1 MKATAPPEARAETT
15 GATTGPVPGRTD
27 GVRRWIRTHPGL
39 VVLLLVPL
47 LVFGV
52 PQLFGWTFADGD
64 NFLQNLPMRVLV
76 GRDLRH
82 GVLPL
87 WNPYLFSG
95 TPLLGGFNAGA
106 AYPTTWLMAVLPT
119 FAAWWLNLALAYDI
133 AIVGTYLFL
142 RRQGV
147 GSTAATFAA
156 AAFAFAGYMTAQI
169 VHIDLISG
177 AAWLPWM
184 VMAVHALTPGRPPG
198 PAPVRHDP
206 GASARRRGWVAL
218 LAVSVGLTILSG
230 GAEAIID
237 SAVLVAVY
245 TIGRLIEAGGFR
257 PDRRRAGLGSV
268 AAVAVGTAGGVALGA
283 AQWIPGA
290 AFAAQSQRA
299 TTTYTF
305 FTSGSLPYRALTL
318 IASPFVLG
326 ANEGHPG
333 NYAGPYNF
341 PEVTS
346 YVGVLALIAV
356 CSLGLRRYRTRPE
369 ARHWWIWYVILG
381 VGILTAL
388 GGQTP
393 FGHVMY
399 LIPVVSDE
407 RLLSR
412 NLLLVDFSLA
422 ILLGWWMHL
431 LMEGRAEAI
440 SASPGQGTRPPKSP
454 RRPRWQKGERTEII
468 VTCLPLAFMVAACL
482 FLWID
487 GPSLYRLLAAQVAVT
502 ATTREHVAALVTAGV
517 VIAAAATAI
526 VLGRQRLSVRQLR
539 RWLAAVMTIDLVLFN
554 CFVIRLPVT
563 EATALAVG
571 PLSTA
576 FHAQVGEGRF
586 IIYDP
591 DEFYTDQLYA
601 LGQTDL
607 NIYARV
613 PSAQGYTALSSGVY
627 FAGTGAHYQ
636 EDLNPADLSGPVWD
650 DLNVT
655 TLLSLPSYFVTQ
667 VGQSVAG
674 AGHLP
679 TPAHEGEFVE
689 PAPPTSFA
697 LAPAT
702 VHQWYFGGAF
712 TVRSITVPLMGGT
725 SRPPRIGVLT
735 ASGGRQWLPPTDTS
749 VTDVGGH
756 RTLRVSLPTP
766 VRAAG
771 VLATP
776 AGGGA
781 AMVGVPEVLSSP
793 WGTVALDG
801 RLQEDV
807 AGPHWRFTGTLGS
820 FGAFRNVH
828 TLGWAWITAPG
839 GGPAGPGSAVTAQ
852 ATTESGSQRILVRT
866 TGAAALQRSQSWS
879 TGWRATIQ
887 RVAPGSGAPLGP
899 SASVPVTQ
907 SGVIQKVALP
917 GAGLYQVSFTYAA
930 GSALLGV
937 ALSALAT
944 VGLAVWA
951 VTEMM
956 ARRRRSRGRQPA
968 GGP

>member
-1 MKATAPPEARAETT
+1 MEETAGTA
-15 GATTGPVPGRTD
+15 TGPLPARNE
-27 GVRRWIRTHPGL
+27 GVRPWIRTHPGL
-39 VVLLLVPL
+39 VVLLLLPV
-47 LVFGV
+47 LVFGL
-52 PQLFGWTFADGD
+52 PQLFGWTFLDGD

-76 GRDLRH
+76 GRDLRQ

-95 TPLLGGFNAGA
+95 TPLLAGFNAGA
-106 AYPTTWLMAVLPT
+106 AYPATWLMAVLPT

-142 RRQGV
+142 RRQAV

-156 AAFAFAGYMTAQI
+156 ATFAFAGYMTAQI

-184 VMAVHALTPGRPPG
+184 VMAVQALTSLRPAAATPVG
-198 PAPVRHDP
+198 PDP
-206 GASARRRGWVAL
+206 GAAARRRGWVAL
-218 LAVSVGLTILSG
+218 LALSIGLTILSG

-245 TIGRLIEAGGFR
+245 TIGCLVGSGAFR
-257 PDRRRAGLGSV
+257 SDRRRAALRSLT
-268 AAVAVGTAGGVALGA
+268 ALAVGTAGGVALGA

-299 TTTYTF
+299 TTSYTF
-305 FTSGSLPYRALTL
+305 FTSGSLPYRVLTL

-326 ANEGHPG
+326 ANEGRPG

-346 YVGVLALIAV
+346 YMGVLALLAV

-369 ARHWWIWYVILG
+369 ARHWWIWYAILG

-431 LMEGRAEAI
+431 LLTDRAEAVP
-440 SASPGQGTRPPKSP
+440 AGRRHRNRLPAPPL
-454 RRPRWQKGERTEII
+454 RPRWRKGERAEII
-468 VTCLPLAFMVAACL
+468 VTCLPLAFMAAVCL
-482 FLWID
+482 FLWVD
-487 GPSLYRLLAAQVAVT
+487 GSRLYRLLVAEVPVAAA
-502 ATTREHVAALVTAGV
+502 TREHVAALVTAGV

-526 VLGRQRLSVRQLR
+526 VLARERLTVRQLR
-539 RWLAAVMTIDLVLFN
+539 RWLTAVLTVDLVLFN

-563 EATALAVG
+563 EATAQAVG

-591 DEFYTDQLYA
+591 DEFYPDQLYTLA
-601 LGQTDL
+601 QTDL

-613 PSAQGYTALSSGVY
+613 ASAQGYTALSSGVY
-627 FAGTGAHYQ
+627 YAGTGAHYQ
-636 EDLNPADLSGPVWD
+636 EDLNPADLTHSVWD

-655 TLLSLPSYFVTQ
+655 TLLSLPSYFVTP
-667 VGQSVAG
+667 VGKSPGGTGSDQ
-674 AGHLP
+674 LP
-679 TPAHEGEFVE
+679 PPAHEGEFVE
-689 PAPPTSFA
+689 PAPSTSFRLTPSA
-697 LAPAT
+697 
-702 VHQWYFGGAF
+702 VHRWYFGGAS
-712 TVRSITVPLMGGT
+712 TVRTITVPLLRGT
-725 SRPPRIGVLT
+725 HPPRIGLIT
-735 ASGGRQWLPPTDTS
+735 PSGGSQWLPRTDTS
-749 VTDVGGH
+749 TTDVGGQ
-756 RTLRVSLPTP
+756 RSVQVTLPAP
-766 VRAAG
+766 VPAAG
-771 VLATP
+771 VLALP
-776 AGGGA
+776 AGGSSTV
-781 AMVGVPEVLSSP
+781 VGVPDVLSPS
-793 WGTVALDG
+793 WGEVALDG

-807 AGPHWRFTGTLGS
+807 AEPHWTFTGTLGT
-820 FGAFRNVH
+820 FGVFHNDRAK
-828 TLGWAWITAPG
+828 GWAWITAPG
-839 GGPAGPGSAVTAQ
+839 GGPAAKGSSVTALA
-852 ATTESGSQRILVRT
+852 ATQNGSQRILVRT
-866 TGAAALQRSQSWS
+866 AGAAVLQRSESWS

-887 RVAPGSGAPLGP
+887 RMAPGSPGAPLGP
-899 SASVPVTQ
+899 PQAIPVTQ
-907 SGVIQKVALP
+907 SDVIQKVALP

-930 GSALLGV
+930 TSALLGL

-951 VTEMM
+951 VMEMI
-956 ARRRRSRGRQPA
+956 ARRRRARGRQPA